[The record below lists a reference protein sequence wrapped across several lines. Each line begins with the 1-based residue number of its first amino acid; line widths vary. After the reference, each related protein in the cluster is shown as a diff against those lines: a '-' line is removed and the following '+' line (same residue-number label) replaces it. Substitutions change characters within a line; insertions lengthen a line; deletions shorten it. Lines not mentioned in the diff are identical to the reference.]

1 MYIKVFTGIEKCS
14 QIFMAEREPGWAGGL
29 AVMADISNWGR
40 GRSFPLMS
48 KLNLNVK
55 DVIR

>member
-1 MYIKVFTGIEKCS
+1 MYIKLFTGIEKCS
-14 QIFMAEREPGWAGGL
+14 QIFMTEREPGWAGGL
-29 AVMADISNWGR
+29 AVMADISNWCR

>member
-1 MYIKVFTGIEKCS
+1 MT
-14 QIFMAEREPGWAGGL
+14 EREPDWAGGL

-40 GRSFPLMS
+40 DRYFPPVS